1 MNPHAVDRSGAHAYR
16 DLMHTLSKL
25 LAPPVAAGPEA
36 AQATNHAAIA
46 RLAARWSLTASE
58 AGCSVFNLPGSP
70 RRAGRAAKPRCGTL
84 RGPQR
89 PFAPFQANHPSQ
101 QPLWPPSR
109 HPGRTASIH
118 ARPLEPVLTG
128 AVRRFQPIGSIF
140 RRVSQ
145 PPKCPRRLRK
155 RQQIPHTEN
164 QDAQETHP
172 ARLRQGR
179 PARRRDGRRR
189 ARAGAR
195 QHPRLC
201 SRRSGKLGKAVWG
214 N

>member
-1 MNPHAVDRSGAHAYR
+1 
-16 DLMHTLSKL
+16 MHTLSKL
-25 LAPPVAAGPEA
+25 LPPPVAAGPEA
-36 AQATNHAAIA
+36 AQAMNHTAIA
-46 RLAARWSLTASE
+46 RLAARWPLTASQ

-70 RRAGRAAKPRCGTL
+70 RRTGRAAKPRCGTL

-101 QPLWPPSR
+101 QPLRPPSR